1 MKGNDKM
8 DAREGGSLGWRG
20 GLGGWRGGKHPSV
33 GISLSQQKMLAR
45 KMMYKL

>member
-20 GLGGWRGGKHPSV
+20 GGGKYPSV